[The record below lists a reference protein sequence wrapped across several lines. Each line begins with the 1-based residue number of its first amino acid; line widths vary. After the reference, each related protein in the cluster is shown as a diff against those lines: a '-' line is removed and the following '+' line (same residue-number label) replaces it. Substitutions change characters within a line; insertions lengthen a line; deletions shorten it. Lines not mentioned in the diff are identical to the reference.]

1 MIATSANDF
10 NDVTNPTTTD
20 DGESQESP
28 AAADAK
34 PGIEELPAH
43 EDTISADEIKEALG
57 ARCGD
62 KPLLKTIAD
71 VVARLDYMEQ
81 RERDI
86 CKAVGGV
93 SDNGQ
98 FREDII
104 TVLKKLTSASA
115 EKPRS
120 RSEVGVAVL
129 EKQNADL
136 VAKNRRLAEAL
147 QEQRPAPAPPAPAPS
162 APTRRRAHPSS
173 ALSSRPRPPARPR
186 PRWRSASTSAKLR

>member
-71 VVARLDYMEQ
+71 VVARLD
-81 RERDI
+81 ERAPLRGVVAARAG
-86 CKAVGGV
+86 AVRGGGARAGDRRRGLPGGEV
-93 SDNGQ
+93 KLHGNPP
-98 FREDII
+98 FRYGA
-104 TVLKKLTSASA
+104 T
-115 EKPRS
+115 
-120 RSEVGVAVL
+120 
-129 EKQNADL
+129 
-136 VAKNRRLAEAL
+136 
-147 QEQRPAPAPPAPAPS
+147 PPAPTCGRRQRCAD
-162 APTRRRAHPSS
+162 AAARRTRSGRDGRVIG
-173 ALSSRPRPPARPR
+173 
-186 PRWRSASTSAKLR
+186 